1 MLEFARELV
10 TSVALPTVWLFAL
23 GRALWL
29 LVVVALLTAPD
40 VAGRA
45 VEEVAGRAVA
55 EEVAGRAVAEEVA
68 GRAVAEEVAG
78 RAVAEEVA
86 GRAVLFVEGAT

>member
-1 MLEFARELV
+1 M
-10 TSVALPTVWLFAL
+10 
-23 GRALWL
+23 
-29 LVVVALLTAPD
+29 ALLTAPD

-78 RAVAEEVA
+78 RAVEEAA